1 MESTGGESSL
11 RGLREG
17 LVMEGTGRASLLRGR
32 NRREKRRGRFRS
44 PAEGG
49 RRAVSFLTLCLLLSI
64 LLLPGGCR
72 GDESRQRIFP
82 GNTAVLLGASPENVL
97 GRVEQDDVY
106 QTLILD
112 LQNFSKE
119 QVSALHLAGVKKLYS
134 SLDVGSL
141 ETYRSYFA
149 RFHKLARAPYENW
162 EEEYWV
168 DVSNI
173 SWQDFLVKELAIDLV
188 QKGADGFFLD
198 NTDVYAQ
205 EETPQTYEGLVRI
218 LEGLGDYHLPVI
230 VNGGDLF
237 VKKLIADHKENL
249 LRAIC
254 QESVFS
260 CIKDYKKNQF
270 GRQDKEVRDD
280 YLTYLQACKKA
291 NLAVLLIEY
300 TRNSELEKE
309 ADSYCKKMGFRLFVS
324 KSLALEE

>member
-1 MESTGGESSL
+1 MEGTGRESSL
-11 RGLREG
+11 RGLNDMDKRVG
-17 LVMEGTGRASLLRGR
+17 GVRFFTG
-32 NRREKRRGRFRS
+32 NRRIRV
-44 PAEGG
+44 PIL
-49 RRAVSFLTLCLLLSI
+49 VLCLLLGI
-64 LLLPGGCR
+64 PLLSRGCR
-72 GDESRQRIFP
+72 GDESRQSIFP
-82 GNTAVLLGASPENVL
+82 EKTAVLLGASPENVL
-97 GRVEQDDVY
+97 GRVEQDGVY

-119 QVSALHLAGVKKLYS
+119 QVSALHHAGVKKIYS
-134 SLDVGSL
+134 YLDVGSL
-141 ETYRSYFA
+141 ETYRPYFT

-168 DVSNI
+168 DVSNT
-173 SWQDFLVKELAIDLV
+173 SWQDFLVKELASDLV
-188 QKGADGFFLD
+188 QKGVDGFFLD

-237 VKKLIADHKENL
+237 VKKLIADHKQNL
-249 LRAIC
+249 LRAVC

-280 YLTYLQACKKA
+280 YLTYLQTCKKA

-300 TRNSELEKE
+300 TKDSALEKE
-309 ADSYCKKMGFRLFVS
+309 ADSYCKKMGFCLFVS
-324 KSLALEE
+324 KSLGLEE

>member
-97 GRVEQDDVY
+97 GRVEQDGVY

-119 QVSALHLAGVKKLYS
+119 QVSALHHAGVKKIYS
-134 SLDVGSL
+134 YLDVGSL
-141 ETYRSYFA
+141 ETYRPYFT
-149 RFHKLARAPYENW
+149 RFQKLVRAPYENW

-173 SWQDFLVKELAIDLV
+173 SWQDFLVKELASDLV

-237 VKKLIADHKENL
+237 VKKLIADHKQNL
-249 LRAIC
+249 LRAVC

-280 YLTYLQACKKA
+280 YLIYLQTCKKA

-300 TRNSELEKE
+300 TKDSKLEKE
-309 ADSYCKKMGFRLFVS
+309 ADSYCKRNGFHLFVS
-324 KSLALEE
+324 KSLGLEE

>member
-1 MESTGGESSL
+1 MDKRVGRVRFFTG
-11 RGLREG
+11 
-17 LVMEGTGRASLLRGR
+17 
-32 NRREKRRGRFRS
+32 NRRIRV
-44 PAEGG
+44 PIL
-49 RRAVSFLTLCLLLSI
+49 VLCLLLGI
-64 LLLPGGCR
+64 PLLSRGCR
-72 GDESRQRIFP
+72 GGESRQHIFP
-82 GNTAVLLGASPENVL
+82 EKTAVLLGASPENVL
-97 GRVEQDDVY
+97 GRVEQDGVY

-112 LQNFSKE
+112 LQNFLKE
-119 QVSALHLAGVKKLYS
+119 QVSALHHAGVKKIYS
-134 SLDVGSL
+134 YLDVGSL
-141 ETYRSYFA
+141 ETYRPYFA
-149 RFHKLARAPYENW
+149 RFQKLVRAPYENW

-198 NTDVYAQ
+198 NMDVYAQ

-237 VKKLIADHKENL
+237 VKKLIADHKQNL
-249 LRAIC
+249 LRAVC

-270 GRQDKEVRDD
+270 GRQNKEVRDD
-280 YLTYLQACKKA
+280 YLTYLQTCKKE

-300 TRNSELEKE
+300 TKDSKLEKE
-309 ADSYCKKMGFRLFVS
+309 ADSYCKRNGFRLFVS
-324 KSLALEE
+324 KSLGLEE

>member
-72 GDESRQRIFP
+72 GGESRQRIFP
-82 GNTAVLLGASPENVL
+82 EKTAVLLGASPEKVL
-97 GRVEQDDVY
+97 GRVEQDGVY

-119 QVSALHLAGVKKLYS
+119 QVSALHHAGVKKIYS
-134 SLDVGSL
+134 YLDVGSL
-141 ETYRSYFA
+141 ETYRPYFT
-149 RFHKLARAPYENW
+149 RFQKLVRAPYENW

-173 SWQDFLVKELAIDLV
+173 SWQDFLVKELASDLV

-230 VNGGDLF
+230 VNGGSRITSRICF
-237 VKKLIADHKENL
+237 VPSARNL
-249 LRAIC
+249 SFPASKIIRRINSA
-254 QESVFS
+254 
-260 CIKDYKKNQF
+260 
-270 GRQDKEVRDD
+270 GRTKRCG
-280 YLTYLQACKKA
+280 T
-291 NLAVLLIEY
+291 II
-300 TRNSELEKE
+300 
-309 ADSYCKKMGFRLFVS
+309 
-324 KSLALEE
+324 

>member
-1 MESTGGESSL
+1 MEGTGRESSL
-11 RGLREG
+11 RGLNDMDKRVG
-17 LVMEGTGRASLLRGR
+17 GVRFFTG
-32 NRREKRRGRFRS
+32 NRRIRV
-44 PAEGG
+44 PIL
-49 RRAVSFLTLCLLLSI
+49 VLCLLLGI
-64 LLLPGGCR
+64 PLLSRGCR

-82 GNTAVLLGASPENVL
+82 EKTAVLLGAYPENVL
-97 GRVEQDDVY
+97 GRVEQDGVY

-119 QVSALHLAGVKKLYS
+119 QVSALHHAGVKKIYS
-134 SLDVGSL
+134 YLDVGSL
-141 ETYRSYFA
+141 ETYRPYFT
-149 RFHKLARAPYENW
+149 RFQKLVRAPYENW
-162 EEEYWV
+162 EEEYCV

-173 SWQDFLVKELAIDLV
+173 SWQDFLVKELASDLV

-218 LEGLGDYHLPVI
+218 LEGLADYHLAVI

-237 VKKLIADHKENL
+237 VKKLIADHKQNL

-270 GRQDKEVRDD
+270 GRQDKEMRDD

-300 TRNSELEKE
+300 TRDSALEEE
-309 ADSYCKKMGFRLFVS
+309 ADSYCKKMGFCLFVS
-324 KSLALEE
+324 KSLGLEE

>member
-1 MESTGGESSL
+1 
-11 RGLREG
+11 
-17 LVMEGTGRASLLRGR
+17 MEGTGRASLLRGR

-119 QVSALHLAGVKKLYS
+119 QVSALHLAGVKKIYS
-134 SLDVGSL
+134 YLDVGSL

>member
-1 MESTGGESSL
+1 MEGTGRESSL
-11 RGLREG
+11 RGLNDMDKRVG
-17 LVMEGTGRASLLRGR
+17 GVRFFTG
-32 NRREKRRGRFRS
+32 NRRIRV
-44 PAEGG
+44 PIL
-49 RRAVSFLTLCLLLSI
+49 VLCLLLGI
-64 LLLPGGCR
+64 PLLSRGCR
-72 GDESRQRIFP
+72 GDESRQSIFP
-82 GNTAVLLGASPENVL
+82 EKTAVLLGASPENVL
-97 GRVEQDDVY
+97 GRVEQDGVY

-119 QVSALHLAGVKKLYS
+119 QVSALHHAGVKKIYS
-134 SLDVGSL
+134 YLDVGSL
-141 ETYRSYFA
+141 ETYRPYFT

-168 DVSNI
+168 DVSNT
-173 SWQDFLVKELAIDLV
+173 SWQDFLVKELASDLV
-188 QKGADGFFLD
+188 QKGVDGFFLD

-237 VKKLIADHKENL
+237 VKKLIADHKQNL
-249 LRAIC
+249 LRAVC

-280 YLTYLQACKKA
+280 YLTYLQTCKKA

-300 TRNSELEKE
+300 TKDSKLEKE
-309 ADSYCKKMGFRLFVS
+309 ADSYCKKMGFCLFVS
-324 KSLALEE
+324 KSLGLEE

>member
-1 MESTGGESSL
+1 MS
-11 RGLREG
+11 R
-17 LVMEGTGRASLLRGR
+17 
-32 NRREKRRGRFRS
+32 
-44 PAEGG
+44 
-49 RRAVSFLTLCLLLSI
+49 
-64 LLLPGGCR
+64 GCR
-72 GDESRQRIFP
+72 GDESRQSIFP
-82 GNTAVLLGASPENVL
+82 EKTAVLLGASPENVL
-97 GRVEQDDVY
+97 GRVEQDGVY

-119 QVSALHLAGVKKLYS
+119 QVSALHHAGVKKIYS
-134 SLDVGSL
+134 YLDVGSL
-141 ETYRSYFA
+141 ETYRPYFT
-149 RFHKLARAPYENW
+149 RFQKLVRAPYENW

-173 SWQDFLVKELAIDLV
+173 SWQDFLVKELASDLV

-218 LEGLGDYHLPVI
+218 LEGLADYHLAVI

-237 VKKLIADHKENL
+237 VKKLIADHKQNL

-300 TRNSELEKE
+300 TRDSALEEE
-309 ADSYCKKMGFRLFVS
+309 ADSYCKKMGFCLFVS
-324 KSLALEE
+324 KSLGLEE

>member
-1 MESTGGESSL
+1 
-11 RGLREG
+11 
-17 LVMEGTGRASLLRGR
+17 MEGTGRASSLRGLNDMDKR
-32 NRREKRRGRFRS
+32 VGGVRFFTGNRRIRV
-44 PAEGG
+44 PIL
-49 RRAVSFLTLCLLLSI
+49 VLCLLLGI
-64 LLLPGGCR
+64 PLLSRGCR

-82 GNTAVLLGASPENVL
+82 EKTAVLLGASPENVL
-97 GRVEQDDVY
+97 GRVEQDGVY

-119 QVSALHLAGVKKLYS
+119 QVSALHHAGVKKIYS
-134 SLDVGSL
+134 YLDVGSL
-141 ETYRSYFA
+141 ETYRPYFT
-149 RFHKLARAPYENW
+149 RFQKLVRAPYENW
-162 EEEYWV
+162 EEEYWI

-173 SWQDFLVKELAIDLV
+173 SWQDFLVKELASDLV

-218 LEGLGDYHLPVI
+218 LEGLADYHLAVI

-237 VKKLIADHKENL
+237 VKKLIADHKQNL

-260 CIKDYKKNQF
+260 CIRDYKKNQF
-270 GRQDKEVRDD
+270 GRQNKEVRDD
-280 YLTYLQACKKA
+280 YLTYLQTCKKA

-300 TRNSELEKE
+300 TKDSKLEEE
-309 ADSYCKKMGFRLFVS
+309 ADSYCKKMGFCLFVS
-324 KSLALEE
+324 KSLGLEE

>member
-11 RGLREG
+11 RGLSEG
-17 LVMEGTGRASLLRGR
+17 LVRKSTVRESSLRGLNDTDR
-32 NRREKRRGRFRS
+32 RVGRVRFFTGNRRIRI
-44 PAEGG
+44 PIL
-49 RRAVSFLTLCLLLSI
+49 VLCLLLGI
-64 LLLPGGCR
+64 PLLSRGCR
-72 GDESRQRIFP
+72 GGESRQRIFP
-82 GNTAVLLGASPENVL
+82 EKTAVLLGASPEKVL
-97 GRVEQDDVY
+97 GRVEQDGVY

-119 QVSALHLAGVKKLYS
+119 QVSALHHAGVKKIYS
-134 SLDVGSL
+134 YLDVGSL
-141 ETYRSYFA
+141 ETYRPYFT
-149 RFHKLARAPYENW
+149 RFQKLVRAPYENW

-173 SWQDFLVKELAIDLV
+173 SWQDFLVKELASDLV

-237 VKKLIADHKENL
+237 VKKLIADHKQNL
-249 LRAIC
+249 LRAVC

-280 YLTYLQACKKA
+280 YLTYLQTCKKA

-300 TRNSELEKE
+300 TKDSKLEEE
-309 ADSYCKKMGFRLFVS
+309 ADSYCKKMGFCLFVS
-324 KSLALEE
+324 KSLGLEE

>member
-11 RGLREG
+11 RGLSEG

-119 QVSALHLAGVKKLYS
+119 QVSALHLAGVKKIYS
-134 SLDVGSL
+134 YLDVGSL

>member
-11 RGLREG
+11 RGLSEG

-64 LLLPGGCR
+64 LLLLGGCR

-82 GNTAVLLGASPENVL
+82 GNTAVLLGASPEKVL
-97 GRVEQDDVY
+97 KEVEKDDVY

-119 QVSALHLAGVKKLYS
+119 QVSTLHRAGVRKIYS
-134 SLDVGSL
+134 YLDVGSL
-141 ETYRSYFA
+141 ETYRPYFA
-149 RFHKLARAPYENW
+149 RFHKLARTPYENW

-168 DVSNI
+168 DVSNV
-173 SWQDFLVKELAIDLV
+173 SWQDFLVKELASDLV

-205 EETPQTYEGLVRI
+205 EEKPQTYEGLVRI
-218 LEGLGDYHLPVI
+218 LEGLEDYHLAVI

-237 VKKLIADHKENL
+237 VKKLIADHKQNL

-300 TRNSELEKE
+300 TKDSKLEKE
-309 ADSYCKKMGFRLFVS
+309 ADSYCKKMGFYLFVS
-324 KSLALEE
+324 KSLGLEE

>member
-1 MESTGGESSL
+1 MEGTGRESSL
-11 RGLREG
+11 RGLNDMDKRVG
-17 LVMEGTGRASLLRGR
+17 GVRFFTG
-32 NRREKRRGRFRS
+32 NRRIRV
-44 PAEGG
+44 PIL
-49 RRAVSFLTLCLLLSI
+49 VLCLLLGI
-64 LLLPGGCR
+64 PLLSRGCR
-72 GDESRQRIFP
+72 GDESRQSIFP
-82 GNTAVLLGASPENVL
+82 EKTAVLLGASPENVL
-97 GRVEQDDVY
+97 GRVEQDGVY

-119 QVSALHLAGVKKLYS
+119 QVSALHHAGVKKIYS
-134 SLDVGSL
+134 YLDVGSL
-141 ETYRSYFA
+141 ETYRPYFT

-168 DVSNI
+168 DVSNT
-173 SWQDFLVKELAIDLV
+173 SWQDFLVKELASDLV
-188 QKGADGFFLD
+188 QKGVDGFFLD

-237 VKKLIADHKENL
+237 VKKLIADHKQNL
-249 LRAIC
+249 LRAVC

-270 GRQDKEVRDD
+270 GRQNKEVRDD
-280 YLTYLQACKKA
+280 YLTYLQTCKKA

-300 TRNSELEKE
+300 TKDSKLEEE
-309 ADSYCKKMGFRLFVS
+309 ADSYCKKMGFCLFVS
-324 KSLALEE
+324 KSLGLEE

>member
-1 MESTGGESSL
+1 MESTG
-11 RGLREG
+11 
-17 LVMEGTGRASLLRGR
+17 RASSLRGR
-32 NRREKRRGRFRS
+32 NRREKRRGKSRS
-44 PAEGG
+44 LKEN
-49 RRAVSFLTLCLLLSI
+49 RRLKGSLLNLCLLLSI
-64 LLLPGGCR
+64 LLLLGGCR

-82 GNTAVLLGASPENVL
+82 EKTAVLLGASPEKVL
-97 GRVEQDDVY
+97 KEVEKDGVY

-119 QVSALHLAGVKKLYS
+119 QVSALHRAGVRKIYS
-134 SLDVGSL
+134 YLDVGSL
-141 ETYRSYFA
+141 ETYRPYFA

-168 DVSNI
+168 DVSNV
-173 SWQDFLVKELAIDLV
+173 SWQDFLVKELASDLV

-205 EETPQTYEGLVRI
+205 EEKPQTYEGLVRI
-218 LEGLGDYHLPVI
+218 LEGLEDYHLAVI

-237 VKKLIADHKENL
+237 VKKLIADHKQNL
-249 LRAIC
+249 LCAVC

-280 YLTYLQACKKA
+280 YLTYLQACKRA

-309 ADSYCKKMGFRLFVS
+309 AESYCKRNGFHLFVS
-324 KSLALEE
+324 KSLGLEE

>member
-17 LVMEGTGRASLLRGR
+17 LIMEGTGRASLLRGR

-119 QVSALHLAGVKKLYS
+119 QVSALHLAGVKKIYS
-134 SLDVGSL
+134 YLDVGSL

>member
-1 MESTGGESSL
+1 M
-11 RGLREG
+11 
-17 LVMEGTGRASLLRGR
+17 
-32 NRREKRRGRFRS
+32 
-44 PAEGG
+44 
-49 RRAVSFLTLCLLLSI
+49 
-64 LLLPGGCR
+64 PGGCR

-119 QVSALHLAGVKKLYS
+119 QVSALHLAGVKKIYS
-134 SLDVGSL
+134 YLDVGSL

>member
-1 MESTGGESSL
+1 MESTVRESSL
-11 RGLREG
+11 RGLNDTDRRVG
-17 LVMEGTGRASLLRGR
+17 RVRFFTG
-32 NRREKRRGRFRS
+32 NRRIRI
-44 PAEGG
+44 PIL
-49 RRAVSFLTLCLLLSI
+49 VLCLLLGI
-64 LLLPGGCR
+64 PLLSRGCR

-82 GNTAVLLGASPENVL
+82 GNTAVLLGASPEKVL
-97 GRVEQDDVY
+97 KDAEQDGVY

-119 QVSALHLAGVKKLYS
+119 QVSALHHAGVKKIYS
-134 SLDVGSL
+134 YLDVGSL
-141 ETYRSYFA
+141 ETYRPYFA
-149 RFHKLARAPYENW
+149 RFHKLARAPYEKW
-162 EEEYWV
+162 EA
-168 DVSNI
+168 S
-173 SWQDFLVKELAIDLV
+173 DLV

-237 VKKLIADHKENL
+237 VKKLIADHKQNL

-300 TRNSELEKE
+300 TRDSKLEEE
-309 ADSYCKKMGFRLFVS
+309 ADSYCKKMGFCLFVS
-324 KSLALEE
+324 KSLGLEE

>member
-1 MESTGGESSL
+1 
-11 RGLREG
+11 
-17 LVMEGTGRASLLRGR
+17 MEGTGRASSLRGLNDMDKR
-32 NRREKRRGRFRS
+32 VGGVRFFTGNRRIRV
-44 PAEGG
+44 PIL
-49 RRAVSFLTLCLLLSI
+49 VLCLLLGI
-64 LLLPGGCR
+64 PLLSRGCR

-82 GNTAVLLGASPENVL
+82 EKTAVLLGASPENVL
-97 GRVEQDDVY
+97 GRVEQDGVY

-119 QVSALHLAGVKKLYS
+119 QVSALHHAGVKKIYS
-134 SLDVGSL
+134 YLDVGSL
-141 ETYRSYFA
+141 ETYRPYFT
-149 RFHKLARAPYENW
+149 RFQKLVRAPYENW

-173 SWQDFLVKELAIDLV
+173 SWQDFLVKELANDLV

-237 VKKLIADHKENL
+237 VKKLIADHKQNL
-249 LRAIC
+249 LRAVC

-270 GRQDKEVRDD
+270 GRQNKEVRDD
-280 YLTYLQACKKA
+280 YLTYLQTCKKA
-291 NLAVLLIEY
+291 NLSVLLIEY
-300 TRNSELEKE
+300 TKDSKLEKE
-309 ADSYCKKMGFRLFVS
+309 AESYCKKMGFCLFVS
-324 KSLALEE
+324 KSLGLEE

>member
-119 QVSALHLAGVKKLYS
+119 QVSALHLAGVKKIYS
-134 SLDVGSL
+134 YLDVGSL

-188 QKGADGFFLD
+188 QNGADGFFLD

>member
-1 MESTGGESSL
+1 MEGTGRESSL
-11 RGLREG
+11 RGLNDMDKRVG
-17 LVMEGTGRASLLRGR
+17 GVRFFTG
-32 NRREKRRGRFRS
+32 NRRIRV
-44 PAEGG
+44 PIL
-49 RRAVSFLTLCLLLSI
+49 VLCLLLGI
-64 LLLPGGCR
+64 PLLSRGCR
-72 GDESRQRIFP
+72 GDESRQSIFP
-82 GNTAVLLGASPENVL
+82 EKTAVLLGASPENVL
-97 GRVEQDDVY
+97 GRVEQDGVY

-119 QVSALHLAGVKKLYS
+119 QVSALHHAGVKKIYS
-134 SLDVGSL
+134 YLDVGSL
-141 ETYRSYFA
+141 ETYRPYFT

-168 DVSNI
+168 DVSNT
-173 SWQDFLVKELAIDLV
+173 SWQDFLVKELASDLV
-188 QKGADGFFLD
+188 QKGVDGFFLD

-237 VKKLIADHKENL
+237 VKKLIADHKQNL
-249 LRAIC
+249 LRAVC

-280 YLTYLQACKKA
+280 YLTYLQTCKKA

-300 TRNSELEKE
+300 TKDSKLEEE
-309 ADSYCKKMGFRLFVS
+309 ADSYCKKMGFCLFVS
-324 KSLALEE
+324 KSLGLEE

>member
-119 QVSALHLAGVKKLYS
+119 QVSALHLAGVKKIYS
-134 SLDVGSL
+134 YLDVGSL

-218 LEGLGDYHLPVI
+218 LEGLGDYHLAVI

-237 VKKLIADHKENL
+237 VKKLIADHKQNL

-300 TRNSELEKE
+300 TRDSALEEE
-309 ADSYCKKMGFRLFVS
+309 ADSYCKKMGFCLFVS
-324 KSLALEE
+324 KSLGLEE

>member
-1 MESTGGESSL
+1 MEGTGRESSL
-11 RGLREG
+11 RGLNDMDKRVG
-17 LVMEGTGRASLLRGR
+17 RVRFFTG
-32 NRREKRRGRFRS
+32 NRRIRV
-44 PAEGG
+44 PIL
-49 RRAVSFLTLCLLLSI
+49 VLCLLLGI
-64 LLLPGGCR
+64 PLLSRGCR

-82 GNTAVLLGASPENVL
+82 EKTAVLLGAYPENVL
-97 GRVEQDDVY
+97 GRVEQDGVY

-119 QVSALHLAGVKKLYS
+119 QVSALHHAGVKKIYS
-134 SLDVGSL
+134 YLDVGSL
-141 ETYRSYFA
+141 ETYRPYFT
-149 RFHKLARAPYENW
+149 RFQKLVRAPYENW

-173 SWQDFLVKELAIDLV
+173 SWQDFLVKELASDLV

-218 LEGLGDYHLPVI
+218 LEGLGNYHLPVI

-237 VKKLIADHKENL
+237 VKKLIADHKQNL
-249 LRAIC
+249 LRAVC

-260 CIKDYKKNQF
+260 CIRDYKKNQF
-270 GRQDKEVRDD
+270 GRQNKEVRDD
-280 YLTYLQACKKA
+280 YLTYLQTCKKA

-300 TRNSELEKE
+300 TKDSKLEKE
-309 ADSYCKKMGFRLFVS
+309 ADSYCKRNGFRLFVS
-324 KSLALEE
+324 KSLGLEE

>member
-1 MESTGGESSL
+1 MESTGRESSL
-11 RGLREG
+11 RGLSEG
-17 LVMEGTGRASLLRGR
+17 LVRKSTVRESSLRGLNDTDR
-32 NRREKRRGRFRS
+32 RVGRVRFFTGNRRIRI
-44 PAEGG
+44 PIL
-49 RRAVSFLTLCLLLSI
+49 VLCLLLSI
-64 LLLPGGCR
+64 PLLSRGCR

-82 GNTAVLLGASPENVL
+82 EKTAVLLGASPENVL
-97 GRVEQDDVY
+97 GRVEQDGVY

-119 QVSALHLAGVKKLYS
+119 QVSALHHAGVKKIYS
-134 SLDVGSL
+134 YLDVGSL
-141 ETYRSYFA
+141 ETYRPYFT
-149 RFHKLARAPYENW
+149 RFQKLVRAPYENW

-173 SWQDFLVKELAIDLV
+173 SWQDFLVKELASDLV

-237 VKKLIADHKENL
+237 VKKLIADHKQNL
-249 LRAIC
+249 LRAVC

-270 GRQDKEVRDD
+270 GRQNKEVRDD
-280 YLTYLQACKKA
+280 YLTYLQTCKKA
-291 NLAVLLIEY
+291 NLSVLLIEY
-300 TRNSELEKE
+300 TKDSKLEE
-309 ADSYCKKMGFRLFVS
+309 EVDSYCKKMGFRLFVS

>member
-82 GNTAVLLGASPENVL
+82 GNTAVLLGASPEKVL
-97 GRVEQDDVY
+97 GRVEQDGVY

-119 QVSALHLAGVKKLYS
+119 QVSALHHAGVKKIYS
-134 SLDVGSL
+134 YLDVGSL
-141 ETYRSYFA
+141 ETYRPYFT
-149 RFHKLARAPYENW
+149 RFQKLVRAPYEHW

-173 SWQDFLVKELAIDLV
+173 SWQDFLVKELASDLV

-205 EETPQTYEGLVRI
+205 EETPHTYEGLVRI
-218 LEGLGDYHLPVI
+218 LEGLGEYHLPVI

-237 VKKLIADHKENL
+237 VKKLIADHKQNL
-249 LRAIC
+249 LRAVC

-260 CIKDYKKNQF
+260 CIRDYKKNQF
-270 GRQDKEVRDD
+270 GRQNKEVRDD
-280 YLTYLQACKKA
+280 YLAYLQTCKKA

-300 TRNSELEKE
+300 TKDSKLEEE
-309 ADSYCKKMGFRLFVS
+309 ADSYCKKMGFCLFVS
-324 KSLALEE
+324 KSLGLEE